1 MHPTPPAPPRHR
13 SARALLGPLVL
24 TLVGA
29 GAAACGPGT
38 SAPATPTAG
47 FALPGNGAAAV
58 TWVAPDQRGDIT
70 SYVATAAPGGR
81 SCRSV
86 GTTCT
91 IVGLT
96 NGKAYSI
103 GVQSISAAGRSPS
116 LTIAFRAGVP
126 WPPSAVAGAPGDSS
140 VGLTW
145 KAPLF
150 STSPVTSYTVTST
163 PAGGSCTST
172 TTTCTVT
179 GLTNDTLYSFAVT
192 AHNQYGAS
200 APSLRSATITPSS
213 TAGGS
218 ADIVYLGPLKADPA
232 STTGPALAQDTGI
245 SVALPNGHD
254 LWIFGDSSLFIATT
268 DQSGATTGSGRTG
281 KTGKGHRPSVR
292 APSLLKDIKPF
303 GVPVGTTT
311 PLQIVPAPSDTRMP
325 DGSGRACTR
334 ANGALY
340 AARWP
345 TGAALLDTQTLY
357 VSYTDVCVTSPTAAT
372 VEGWGFVTYGLRG
385 GRVRTQT
392 FDVFP
397 PATNGAALPPD
408 RAYGSPVVANGQLTL
423 FASQCTSL
431 PAACT
436 SGSVWTTTVS
446 SGVAAMR
453 VATNYVSHPAVTDG
467 TVPWTPFGAT
477 VAAYPSGLRLIEQ
490 TSTNGTFTVFSSA
503 APTGPWTAGYSGTL
517 PGCSTTPQG
526 FCYSFI
532 AHPELSTGTGMVVS
546 YFKPDPP
553 GTATGGRVYL
563 AQVPSSGP

>member
-1 MHPTPPAPPRHR
+1 MHPTPPAPPRCR
-13 SARALLGPLVL
+13 WARALPVL
-24 TLVGA
+24 LAVAAGLTACSQGA
-29 GAAACGPGT
+29 DAPPKPSLLLAVPGDGNIGIYWTQTGQGTTVT
-38 SAPATPTAG
+38 SH
-47 FALPGNGAAAV
+47 
-58 TWVAPDQRGDIT
+58 I
-70 SYVATAAPGGR
+70 ATAQPGGQTCSSVEVACLLPHLVNGHRYTVSVQSIGPGGR
-81 SCRSV
+81 SAPV
-86 GTTCT
+86 TTEA
-91 IVGLT
+91 IVG
-96 NGKAYSI
+96 
-103 GVQSISAAGRSPS
+103 SP
-116 LTIAFRAGVP
+116 LPPAGVTGE
-126 WPPSAVAGAPGDSS
+126 AGDSS
-140 VGLTW
+140 ATLRWT
-145 KAPLF
+145 APLN
-150 STSPVTSYTVTST
+150 STFTPAPQYTVTST

-397 PATNGAALPPD
+397 PTTSGAALPPD

-532 AHPELSTGTGMVVS
+532 AQPELSTGTGMVVS